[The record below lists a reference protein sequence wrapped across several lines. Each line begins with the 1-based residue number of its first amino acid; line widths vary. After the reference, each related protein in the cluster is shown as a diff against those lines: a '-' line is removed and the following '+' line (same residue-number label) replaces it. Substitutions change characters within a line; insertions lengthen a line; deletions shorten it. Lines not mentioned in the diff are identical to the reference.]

1 MQAHTHARQQST
13 HVLRTKPAQRN
24 AARVFKLLGEGE
36 GPQGRGTKKNHG
48 RSPAAAAAWH
58 GARRISISIS
68 ITNIDTRQRPVR
80 PHSYSANTYVEVVDG
95 DVEDETD
102 VVLVDVLV
110 LDDVVVHA
118 LALSSISC
126 IGL

>member
-1 MQAHTHARQQST
+1 MARRAPHQHQHQHHKHRHTPATSS
-13 HVLRTKPAQRN
+13 PAFAQR
-24 AARVFKLLGEGE
+24 
-36 GPQGRGTKKNHG
+36 
-48 RSPAAAAAWH
+48 
-58 GARRISISIS
+58 I
-68 ITNIDTRQRPVR
+68 
-80 PHSYSANTYVEVVDG
+80 TYVEVVDG